1 MKYDLS
7 TLRQMKLPSLKY
19 LASNA
24 SSAAQRF
31 PLPLISAIVGAALGI
46 YMIEEDEKIQNI
58 FPYLNTLLCAALGI
72 VLFFCVGIYTE
83 RKGFEPMKRRG
94 YNLMA
99 FSALALIWLSLPDWE
114 SVFNPAAAYIRYGV
128 YLVIIHLMVSF
139 TPFLAKGK
147 INGFWNYNKSLFLRF
162 LTSVLFSGVL
172 YAGLALAL
180 GSLDFLFDV
189 DLHDKL
195 FAELWVSIAGIFNTW
210 FFLSGV
216 PKNLEELEDIR
227 SYPKGL
233 KIFTQYVLLSLLG
246 LYLIILYAYSA
257 KIILTWSWP
266 KGLVPYLV
274 SSVSVLGIL
283 TLMLLYPY
291 GESEESSWIKK
302 VSRWYYLVLLP
313 LVVLMFIALCFR
325 LSDYG
330 VTINRYALFVLGIWL
345 AVVCFYFISG
355 RKSIKFVP
363 ISLSLTLLLVCFG
376 PWGMFSVSERS
387 QVARLEKI
395 LTDAQILVNGKIVNE
410 IQLPDSCVHF
420 DTLKTSINDR
430 LLNDSLIVEVT
441 SIMSY
446 LDDFHGYESIRGWF
460 KQDLSGV
467 IETYDKQQAGIDS
480 NARYRRRWNRMQDDV
495 WQAAMGV
502 RKRSSRIYID
512 EAVQIWSFSSTRNSS
527 GIVDIK
533 GFDYIVN
540 INDDSVIKYVDSDSS
555 RFFHFKS
562 VNSKS
567 SEFIFGFTD
576 DTVSLPIA
584 NFIKGLYGKGDHEV
598 VDDGMRPVPQDSMVL
613 RASSA
618 RYDYQIDINYIH
630 LNRPEDDTVPISYFN
645 LDVKI
650 RKK

>member
-1 MKYDLS
+1 
-7 TLRQMKLPSLKY
+7 MKLPSLKY

-46 YMIEEDEKIQNI
+46 YMIEEDEKIHNI

-94 YNLMA
+94 YNLIA
-99 FSALALIWLSLPDWE
+99 FLALALIWLSLPDWE

-395 LTDAQILVNGKIVNE
+395 LTDAKILVKGKIVNE
-410 IQLPDSCVHF
+410 TQLPDSCVHF

-467 IETYDKQQAGIDS
+467 IETYDKQQADIDS
-480 NARYRRRWNRMQDDV
+480 NERYRRRWNRMQDDV

-502 RKRSSRIYID
+502 RRNYSYRGLEVIGLRQEYSFRSDKSLIKLKEVKGCDYFV
-512 EAVQIWSFSSTRNSS
+512 EFNSFLNYSLSQEN
-527 GIVDIK
+527 VACL
-533 GFDYIVN
+533 
-540 INDDSVIKYVDSDSS
+540 DSS
-555 RFFHFKS
+555 LNFNVILHTKEPFWFKVYFDGDS
-562 VNSKS
+562 A
-567 SEFIFGFTD
+567 T
-576 DTVSLPIA
+576 LPLD
-584 NFIKGLYGKGDHEV
+584 NFISTLYKKRADQV
-598 VDDGMRPVPQDSMVL
+598 VDLPKDELSFRLSTKNAVYSLDLNMVGLQVENDTMEISAFSGEL
-613 RASSA
+613 R
-618 RYDYQIDINYIH
+618 IKN
-630 LNRPEDDTVPISYFN
+630 N
-645 LDVKI
+645 
-650 RKK
+650 